1 MCISLYNG
9 GDSMTR
15 PPVEVLAEQEE
26 KIEELKESNRSLHLK
41 IQHLEIAHR
50 EKIEKLETTTDILT
64 NLCETV
70 SVRLT
75 TLDTQ
80 IDDQIKWR
88 KNCVSEQRVNDLERE
103 LKEQWIK
110 AMKKIEDDTLTPEW
124 GGCVYAKIGEIE
136 EKLLTPLSKTP
147 PSQDCATYYE
157 SLENQVKSLIADQES
172 LNTNTNKTLE
182 TSLLPQDMLK
192 RLQEM
197 EKKIFTYKELQAR
210 GIELKKEEENE
221 GNPMI

>member
-88 KNCVSEQRVNDLERE
+88 KNCVSEQ
-103 LKEQWIK
+103 
-110 AMKKIEDDTLTPEW
+110 
-124 GGCVYAKIGEIE
+124 
-136 EKLLTPLSKTP
+136 TPLSKTP